1 MGNPRWFSSHSCSLE
16 SAIRDVDRF
25 TLIFQTESGARR
37 SMHLLT
43 APNFCKGAGMKFL
56 VGLILGL
63 AIIPAGLY
71 FYFSTGSAPVATSA
85 QAMPFEKR
93 LAKMALDARV
103 HKEAPTTASLPVN
116 DANLVAGAQV
126 YQQQCAVCHGLPGQ
140 QITAIAKGMFPKPP
154 QLFHGKGVTDD
165 PPGET
170 YWKAANGIRLT
181 GMPAFKSSLSDTE
194 LWQVSLLLA
203 NADKLPAPAQT
214 ALGGATQKQAN
225 EQTPSPGSPPPDSH
239 RKKS

>member
-25 TLIFQTESGARR
+25 KLIFQTESGARR

-103 HKEAPTTASLPVN
+103 KKKPPCHPALPVTHP
-116 DANLVAGAQV
+116 NL
-126 YQQQCAVCHGLPGQ
+126 LSS
-140 QITAIAKGMFPKPP
+140 P
-154 QLFHGKGVTDD
+154 QA
-165 PPGET
+165 
-170 YWKAANGIRLT
+170 Y
-181 GMPAFKSSLSDTE
+181 
-194 LWQVSLLLA
+194 
-203 NADKLPAPAQT
+203 
-214 ALGGATQKQAN
+214 
-225 EQTPSPGSPPPDSH
+225 
-239 RKKS
+239 

>member
-103 HKEAPTTASLPVN
+103 KKEAPGDAPLPVN
-116 DANLVAGAQV
+116 YANLVAGAQGC
-126 YQQQCAVCHGLPGQ
+126 QQPWAVCVGRRGHH
-140 QITAIAKGMFPKPP
+140 ITGIAKGKCP
-154 QLFHGKGVTDD
+154 
-165 PPGET
+165 
-170 YWKAANGIRLT
+170 N
-181 GMPAFKSSLSDTE
+181 
-194 LWQVSLLLA
+194 
-203 NADKLPAPAQT
+203 
-214 ALGGATQKQAN
+214 
-225 EQTPSPGSPPPDSH
+225 
-239 RKKS
+239 